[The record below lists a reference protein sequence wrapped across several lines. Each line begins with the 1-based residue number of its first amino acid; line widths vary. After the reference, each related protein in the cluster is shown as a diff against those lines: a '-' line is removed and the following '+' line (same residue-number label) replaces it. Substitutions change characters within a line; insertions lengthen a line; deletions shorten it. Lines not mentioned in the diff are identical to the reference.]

1 MGGVIEIRLHEGAAR
16 HEVFH
21 QLAHAATL
29 IIRRTRRPGHDHEWR
44 SSYISMVS
52 AAYGSD
58 WAQRL
63 ADSFSESGL
72 SYDAWQ

>member
-29 IIRRTRRPGHDHEWR
+29 ITRRTRRPGHDHEWR